1 MASNERRRHVRLKP
15 TPELPI
21 HVALASD
28 GLVRE
33 ALDVIDLS
41 VSGLAL
47 SAAALAKAQVGDK
60 LRLHISI
67 GSAPEHVVEATV
79 RWTSAA
85 ATGMELVDPPARA
98 AQELGKYIAE
108 LLERG
113 GSA

>member
-1 MASNERRRHVRLKP
+1 M
-15 TPELPI
+15 
-21 HVALASD
+21 
-28 GLVRE
+28 RE

-47 SAAALAKAQVGDK
+47 SAAALAKAQPGDK

-67 GSAPEHVVEATV
+67 GTTPEHVVEATV
-79 RWTSAA
+79 RWSSAIG
-85 ATGMELVDPPARA
+85 TGVELVEPPART